1 MFSIIPINDVSKEIA
16 TKTVVR
22 ESMIQGGK
30 RVLDVA
36 VRRGVSMAVQQS
48 LRNCIRIGSSPML
61 WVADVAEVAIDKYA
75 GAPKIAK
82 STSLGM
88 YVATGAVLGGGV
100 GAVVTTGMWTAGQV
114 IQHLRK

>member
-22 ESMIQGGK
+22 ESMIHGGK

-36 VRRGVSMAVQQS
+36 VRRGVSMALQQS

-61 WVADVAEVAIDKYA
+61 WVADVAEVALDKYA
-75 GAPKIAK
+75 DAPKIAK
-82 STSLGM
+82 GTSLGM
-88 YVATGAVLGGGV
+88 YIATGAVLGGGV
-100 GAVVTTGMWTAGQV
+100 GAVVTTGMWTTGQV
-114 IQHLRK
+114 IQRIRK